1 MTSES
6 RMSGRKQGGREGVVT
21 AAVTTLRD
29 MIVAQPADTQ
39 IGSLPELAK
48 ALGVGIVTVQQAA
61 RVLEHEGFLKV
72 RRGPGGGYY
81 GTRPDAE
88 GLSRA
93 ISGFLALH
101 HSAHPEAIDI
111 ITLLDCELMAAA
123 AAANDLA
130 LRQELATLAGSIDA
144 RNTAAQRGA
153 FDQNMLDVLYLM
165 VDRPLMEL
173 LSRVAVHHY
182 ADYPRGPVYAGEDG
196 RQRWKRER
204 RAIIA
209 AILDGDVERAR
220 FEAQRRR
227 REIMRRL
234 DAPI

>member
-1 MTSES
+1 
-6 RMSGRKQGGREGVVT
+6 MSSRKQNAREGLVT
-21 AAVTTLRD
+21 AAVAKLRE
-29 MIVAQPADTQ
+29 IIIAHPAETQ

-61 RVLEHEGFLKV
+61 RVLEHEGFLRV

-88 GLSRA
+88 GLSQA

-101 HSAHPEAIDI
+101 QSAHPEAIDI

-123 AAANDLA
+123 ARAQNEAMRVKLA
-130 LRQELATLAGSIDA
+130 ELVKTVDDQ
-144 RNTAAQRGA
+144 NTARQRGE
-153 FDQNMLDVLYLM
+153 FDQSMLNILYLM

-182 ADYPRGPVYAGEDG
+182 AEYPRGPVYGGAEGK
-196 RQRWKRER
+196 QRWKRER

-209 AILDGDVERAR
+209 AILDGDPERAR
-220 FEAQRRR
+220 FEGYRRR
-227 REIMRRL
+227 REIMNQL
-234 DAPI
+234 NAAI